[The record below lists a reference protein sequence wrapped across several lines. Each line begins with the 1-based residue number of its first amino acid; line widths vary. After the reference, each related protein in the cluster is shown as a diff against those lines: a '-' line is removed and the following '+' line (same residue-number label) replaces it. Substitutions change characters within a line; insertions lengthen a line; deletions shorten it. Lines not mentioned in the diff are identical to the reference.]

1 MRLGASSSTFVV
13 VQWTAEPDTSREWPI
28 AGLHLHRDEDEAWCI
43 IAGRLGFRIG
53 DEEVQAGAGEGV
65 FVPRGT
71 PHSYW
76 NAAPSQT
83 RYVLVMGPQTAAL
96 VDELHQPDITDY
108 GAVFQR
114 HGSELLRSE

>member
-1 MRLGASSSTFVV
+1 MKLGGSNSTFVV
-13 VQWTAEPDTSREWPI
+13 VQWTADPDTSRAWPI
-28 AGLHLHRDEDEAWCI
+28 AGLHLHRDEDEAWYVLD
-43 IAGRLGFRIG
+43 GRLGFLIG
-53 DEEVQAGAGEGV
+53 DEEIEAGAGEGV

-108 GAVFQR
+108 AAAFER
-114 HGSELLRSE
+114 HGSELVRPE